1 MPAEIRVRPCLSLQP
16 FQPRAVTFEPRHL
29 QAESHHRSY
38 RVARSLHRIRDSLTV
53 IAETGSH
60 SSDGTL
66 WGAMPNV
73 GMGGQAIT
81 YLIWPLL
88 ALSALCL
95 SFLLRAMTKGQTGI
109 FFATLTLMLAT
120 TVALHPQDSQ
130 LSFTQK
136 LGAVS
141 RYLLA
146 P

>member
-1 MPAEIRVRPCLSLQP
+1 M
-16 FQPRAVTFEPRHL
+16 
-29 QAESHHRSY
+29 
-38 RVARSLHRIRDSLTV
+38 
-53 IAETGSH
+53 
-60 SSDGTL
+60 
-66 WGAMPNV
+66 
-73 GMGGQAIT
+73 AII

-95 SFLLRAMTKGQTGI
+95 WFLLKGLTKGRTAI
-109 FFATLTLMLAT
+109 FFAALTLMLAA

-141 RYLLA
+141 RYPLA

>member
-1 MPAEIRVRPCLSLQP
+1 MHRPLPLSLVYLGL
-16 FQPRAVTFEPRHL
+16 AVL
-29 QAESHHRSY
+29 WQA
-38 RVARSLHRIRDSLTV
+38 V
-53 IAETGSH
+53 
-60 SSDGTL
+60 L

-73 GMGGQAIT
+73 GMGGLAIT
-81 YLIWPLL
+81 YLLWPLL

-95 SFLLRAMTKGQTGI
+95 WFLLKGVTKGQTAI
-109 FFATLTLMLAT
+109 FLAALTLMLTT

-130 LSFTQK
+130 LSLTQK